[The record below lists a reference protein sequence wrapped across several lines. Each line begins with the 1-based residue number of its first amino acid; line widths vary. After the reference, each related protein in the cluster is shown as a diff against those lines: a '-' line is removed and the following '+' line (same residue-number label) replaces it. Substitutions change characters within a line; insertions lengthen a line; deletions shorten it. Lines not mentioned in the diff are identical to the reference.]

1 MADLIFWLA
10 VACCVVAQVA
20 IVRAALKAPPP
31 GARGAEPGAEVP
43 RPRRASEIAWTI
55 LPALGL
61 AIVLFATWRA
71 IHPSAAEPAAAVP
84 PALHV
89 DS

>member
-1 MADLIFWLA
+1 M
-10 VACCVVAQVA
+10 AQVA
-20 IVRAALKAPPP
+20 IVRAALKAPP
-31 GARGAEPGAEVP
+31 RGAGGAEVP

-71 IHPSAAEPAAAVP
+71 IHPSAAEPEAAVP
-84 PALHV
+84 PALHA